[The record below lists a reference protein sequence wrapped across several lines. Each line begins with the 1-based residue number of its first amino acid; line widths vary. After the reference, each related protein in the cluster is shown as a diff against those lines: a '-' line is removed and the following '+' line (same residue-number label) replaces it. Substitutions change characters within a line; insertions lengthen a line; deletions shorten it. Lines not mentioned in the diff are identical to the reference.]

1 MLDRKYNT
9 AMPVVSD
16 TKSLLKELNSKYCP
30 LYDLKMNSLIEDIDV
45 KFSLAEVTKAEKV
58 EHAIRQEKLREQ
70 QAKEKKQKAR
80 DLQNEIDRRRT
91 IFEKQRAK
99 NLQEARELRE
109 EKMQTQFQMTL
120 VDDSVDGFGYAF
132 DATQINMVA
141 EKTLHNKYGT
151 HMSPLTQEKQAKVVH
166 MQQARLTHF
175 GSDNLPEAKETFN
188 KDG

>member
-1 MLDRKYNT
+1 MIMLDRKYNT

-91 IFEKQRAK
+91 IFEK
-99 NLQEARELRE
+99 
-109 EKMQTQFQMTL
+109 
-120 VDDSVDGFGYAF
+120 
-132 DATQINMVA
+132 
-141 EKTLHNKYGT
+141 
-151 HMSPLTQEKQAKVVH
+151 
-166 MQQARLTHF
+166 
-175 GSDNLPEAKETFN
+175 
-188 KDG
+188 

>member
-9 AMPVVSD
+9 AMPITND
-16 TKSLLKELNSKYCP
+16 TKPLLKELNSKYCP

-45 KFSLAEVTKAEKV
+45 KFSLAEVTKTEKV

-80 DLQNEIDRRRT
+80 ELQNEIDRRRT
-91 IFEKQRAK
+91 IFEQQRAK
-99 NLQEARELRE
+99 NLLEATKLRE

-120 VDDSVDGFGYAF
+120 VDDSAEGYGYAF

-141 EKTLHNKYGT
+141 EKTLHTKYGT
-151 HMSPLTQEKQAKVVH
+151 HMSPLT
-166 MQQARLTHF
+166 
-175 GSDNLPEAKETFN
+175 
-188 KDG
+188 